1 MFFGKAT
8 PKIDEKGR
16 FFLPAKFRDQLSN
29 GLVMA
34 PFYDHC
40 LAIYPMAEFAKLAAR
55 AASLPASVSKV
66 RDYQREMAG
75 DADDQVPDKQGRV
88 RIPSYLR
95 EYANLG
101 DEVLVRGALDRVEL
115 WNPQA
120 YAERHAITGEIY
132 ANMDDQIW
140 PEG

>member
-1 MFFGKAT
+1 MFYGRAT

-16 FFLPAKFRDQLSN
+16 FFLPAKFREQLNN

-40 LAIYPMAEFAKLAAR
+40 LAIYPMATFTALAER
-55 AASLPASVSKV
+55 AASWPASVSKV
-66 RDYQREMAG
+66 RDYQRELAG

-95 EYANLG
+95 EYAQLG
-101 DEVLVRGALDRVEL
+101 DEVLVRGALERIEL
-115 WNPQA
+115 WNPRV
-120 YAERHAITGEIY
+120 YAERHATSQEIY